1 MLEQKIVDLLKEK
14 NMKVSFAESCTGGL
28 LAATLINASGASKV
42 LDESYVTYSEDA
54 KQKILG
60 VKKSTLDEFT
70 VYSKEV
76 ALEMAEGLK
85 KISNADFCVSVT
97 GIAESNEAC
106 GYHFA
111 IITPNKK
118 IVKEAFETGTRA
130 SVRTKQ
136 TIHILEE
143 LLAQISQF

>member
-28 LAATLINASGASKV
+28 LVATLINASGASKA
-42 LDESYVTYSEDA
+42 LDESYVTYSEEA
-54 KQKILG
+54 KEKILG
-60 VKKSTLDEFT
+60 VKKSTLDKFT

-85 KISNADFCVSVT
+85 KITNADFCVSVT

-106 GYHFA
+106 KYHFA
-111 IITPNKK
+111 IITPSSK

-130 SVRTKQ
+130 TVRIKQ
-136 TIHILEE
+136 TTNILEE

>member
-1 MLEQKIVDLLKEK
+1 MLEQKIVDLLKAK

-42 LDESYVTYSEDA
+42 LDESYVTYSENA

-60 VKKSTLDEFT
+60 VKKSTIDKFT

-85 KISNADFCVSVT
+85 NVTNADFCVSVT
-97 GIAESNEAC
+97 GIAESNDAC
-106 GYHFA
+106 RYYFA
-111 IITPNKK
+111 IIN
-118 IVKEAFETGTRA
+118 FENECFFIYF
-130 SVRTKQ
+130 S
-136 TIHILEE
+136 
-143 LLAQISQF
+143 